1 MSEHRASDK
10 STRTT
15 RYRSGRIRAFLSLGV
30 ALGLGAAGTFAF
42 WTDDVV
48 ISGTTFTAGTLDLKV
63 NNSDAYA
70 TTTLGMSAMVPG
82 NTSAEL
88 LTIKNAGTA
97 ALKYTLT
104 GGLTGTDAAAYNTAG
119 ALKLTI
125 LSGATINGSGNSATC
140 TGGTSVY
147 TATALTNVVATPII
161 GTRRG
166 PIAAGATEVLCFQ
179 VTFDA
184 AASTTLQGKTA
195 TATFT
200 ATGTSDVS

>member
-1 MSEHRASDK
+1 MSEHRGTEK
-10 STRTT
+10 VRRTN
-15 RYRSGRIRAFLSLGV
+15 RFGSGRIRALLSLGI
-30 ALGLGAAGTFAF
+30 ALGLGAVGTFAF

-48 ISGTTFTAGTLDLKV
+48 ISGSTFTAGTLDLKV

-70 TTTLGMSAMVPG
+70 TTTLGMTAMVPG

-97 ALKYTLT
+97 ALKYTLV
-104 GGLTGTDAAAYNTAG
+104 GGLTGTDAALYNTLG
-119 ALKLTI
+119 VLKLTI
-125 LSGATINGSGNSATC
+125 LSGATISGTGNAATC

-147 TATALTNVVATPII
+147 TATALTNVTTTAII
-161 GTRRG
+161 ATRRG
-166 PIAAGATEVLCFQ
+166 PIAAAGTEVLCFQ

-184 AASTTLQGKTA
+184 GASTTLQGKTA

>member
-1 MSEHRASDK
+1 MSEHRAPAN
-10 STRTT
+10 TRRTS
-15 RYRSGRIRAFLSLGV
+15 RHRSGRVRALLSLGI
-30 ALGLGAAGTFAF
+30 ALGFGAVGTFAF

-48 ISGTTFTAGTLDLKV
+48 ISGSAFTAGTLDLKV

-70 TTTLGMSAMVPG
+70 TTSLSMSAMVPG

-88 LTIKNAGTA
+88 LTVKNAGTA

-104 GGLTGTDAAAYNTAG
+104 GGLAGTDAAAYNTAG

-125 LSGATINGSGNSATC
+125 LSGATITGSGNSATC

-147 TATALTNVVATPII
+147 PATALTNVTTTAII

-166 PIAAGATEVLCFQ
+166 PIAAAGTEVLCFQ
-179 VTFDA
+179 ITFDA
-184 AASTTLQGKTA
+184 AAPTGLQGKTA